1 MSLRLN
7 DMDDL
12 DKKILN
18 FIQTKFPVAPEPY
31 RLIGEKIGLSEDE
44 VIERIRK
51 MKEDGIIRR
60 IGAVFDSGKL
70 GFVSTLCAA
79 RVPEKEVKRF
89 VDVVNTCPGVTHN
102 YRRNHEYNI
111 WFTFIAPDEETQQ
124 RALAEIAE
132 KTGVRDILS
141 MKAVRTFK
149 INASFEL

>member
-1 MSLRLN
+1 
-7 DMDDL
+7 MDEL

-31 RLIGEKIGLSEDE
+31 RLIGEKVGLSEGE

-79 RVPEKEVKRF
+79 RVPEKDVKQF
-89 VDVVNTCPGVTHN
+89 VDIVNAYPGVTHN
-102 YRRNHEYNI
+102 YRRNHEYNV
-111 WFTFIAPDEETQQ
+111 WFTFIAPDEESLQK
-124 RALAEIAE
+124 ALAGIAE
-132 KTGVRDILS
+132 RTGVHDILS